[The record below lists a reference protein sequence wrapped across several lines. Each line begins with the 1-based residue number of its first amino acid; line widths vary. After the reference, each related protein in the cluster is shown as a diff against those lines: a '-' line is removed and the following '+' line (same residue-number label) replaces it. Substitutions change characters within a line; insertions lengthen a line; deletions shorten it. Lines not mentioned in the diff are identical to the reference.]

1 MLRVVSFVSVVF
13 KKMSTLHLVSFVK
26 PLVSFAVKPIYKGTV
41 RVRDEALDAR
51 STPTN
56 NLQNIKPFFIPIL

>member
-26 PLVSFAVKPIYKGTV
+26 TLVSFAVKPIYEGSV
-41 RVRDEALDAR
+41 RVRDEVSDVR

-56 NLQNIKPFFIPIL
+56 NC